1 MKEPTHAEIRIDF
14 INHCLINPIK
24 EASKNGGEFNLS
36 DTFVGRSLFLILVE
50 KGLVSDHEDDMKPYF
65 DKAESKV
72 VGVDNPIA
80 NTPTGK
86 LSLKDMMQ
94 QITPTIRTVT
104 EDQREETMLLSYYYI
119 ASEWIE
125 KARKEG
131 VNLLEVLKY

>member
-1 MKEPTHAEIRIDF
+1 MKEPTKTEIRIDF
-14 INHCLINPIK
+14 INQCLIKPIK
-24 EASKNGGEFNLS
+24 KASEQGEEFNLS

-50 KGLVSDHEDDMKPYF
+50 KGLVSDHIDYTKFYY
-65 DKAESKV
+65 DKAESKIL
-72 VGVDNPIA
+72 GVENPIA
-80 NTPTGK
+80 NTSAGK
-86 LSLKDMMQ
+86 LSLKDMMK
-94 QITPTIRTVT
+94 QIAPTTRTVT

>member
-1 MKEPTHAEIRIDF
+1 MKEPTKAEIRIDF

-24 EASKNGGEFNLS
+24 EASKNGSEFILS

-50 KGLVSDHEDDMKPYF
+50 KGLISDHIDYTKPYY
-65 DKAESKV
+65 DKAESKILG
-72 VGVDNPIA
+72 VGNPIA

-86 LSLKDMMQ
+86 LSLKDMMK
-94 QITPTIRTVT
+94 QIAPVTRTVT

-125 KARKEG
+125 SARKEG